1 MTLFEK
7 GQVVGTFL
15 GFSEGGLEFHADLI
29 LPYQNYFQS
38 SPMHGQFVLVA
49 LENDAEAILGRITTI
64 SAQGRLISPAGEDYA
79 LRQQRENRPI
89 PEDLRDQFLKYRVN
103 IRILGVLRYRDG
115 DKPPV
120 FVPSHRRLPHVGA
133 KVAFL
138 SDELLR
144 HVAAAT
150 ADGPHAVELGFLA
163 LGEFVYAGAD
173 DRVGDDERLQV
184 RHPAVVPR
192 FDILHLVSR
201 RSFVFARAGFGKSN
215 LVKLLFANLYGGPAG
230 PVTHKRNGR
239 EVPVGTV
246 IFDPDGEYYWPDDRG
261 RPGLCD
267 VPALQD
273 RLAVFTDKEAPS
285 EFYRSFTVDKVR
297 LDIREL
303 EPAKVISL
311 VIPAERQDHQ
321 NVAKLKQLRA
331 AEWGK
336 LVDEVWRERGG
347 TDLRHF
353 CRALQLDPRQQE
365 NEALAARSNMVRVV
379 TALHDPSSQLL
390 RALIRALSDGK
401 LCVVD
406 ISQMRGPQGLALA
419 GVIMQRIF
427 EHNQAEFTRKESRS
441 VPVIAVLEEAQSVL
455 GSAAGQGE
463 GPFVS
468 WVKEGRKYDLGAVIV
483 TQQPGSIPAEILS
496 QGDNWFVFHLL
507 AESDLRALQRANAH
521 FSDDLLSSLLNE
533 PLPGHGVFW
542 SSVSETPYPI
552 PVRALLFEKSFG
564 PADPLYHRPA
574 LGCYASGLRS
584 LLKNTLDEAVA
595 ASGGQPATVS
605 QTVDATETFA
615 RAAIRKLAQDEQFQ
629 AGVRA
634 SRGIKWGFVQHR
646 LADYLPGTFGQDH
659 QERSDWVYQRGLVK
673 RALDEIL
680 GENGWRSATR
690 DGSQWV
696 IATPQARPPA
706 ARLALCPRCPAV
718 ASRRSPRSRTRP
730 RWAGSP
736 PPASRPRDG
745 PSPPGARNSS
755 KRSAPALH
763 GGGRLMTG

>member
-1 MTLFEK
+1 VTLFEK
-7 GQVVGTFL
+7 AQVVGTFL
-15 GFSEGGLEFHADLI
+15 GFSESGLEFHADLI

-49 LENDAEAILGRITTI
+49 LESDAEAILGRITTI
-64 SAQGRLISPAGEDYA
+64 SSQGRLISPAGEDYA

-144 HVAAAT
+144 HVAGAT
-150 ADGPHAVELGFLA
+150 ADGEHAVELGFLA
-163 LGEFVYAGAD
+163 LGEFVFAGQDSRA
-173 DRVGDDERLQV
+173 GDDERLQI
-184 RHPAVVPR
+184 RDPAVLPR

-215 LVKLLFANLYGGPAG
+215 LVKLLFANLYGGAKG
-230 PVTHKRNGR
+230 PVSEKRGGR

-246 IFDPDGEYYWPDDRG
+246 IFDPDGEYYWPDDKG

-273 RLAVFTDKEAPS
+273 RLVVFTDKEGSS
-285 EFYRSFTVDKVR
+285 EFYRSFAVDKVR

-311 VIPAERQDHQ
+311 VIPAERQEHQ
-321 NVAKLKQLRA
+321 NIAKLKQLRA
-331 AEWGK
+331 PEWSK
-336 LVDEVWRERGG
+336 LVDEVWLGRGG
-347 TDLRHF
+347 TDLEHF
-353 CRALQLDPRQQE
+353 YQALQLDPRQQE

-390 RALIRALSDGK
+390 RALILALSDGK

-406 ISQMRGPQGLALA
+406 ISQMRGAQGLALA
-419 GVIMQRIF
+419 GVILQRIF
-427 EHNQAEFTRKESRS
+427 EHNQGEFTKKDSRS
-441 VPVIAVLEEAQSVL
+441 VPVIAVVEEAQSVL
-455 GSAAGQGE
+455 GSSASHGE
-463 GPFVS
+463 GPFIS
-468 WVKEGRKYDLGAVIV
+468 WVKEGRKYDLGAVLV

-496 QGDNWFVFHLL
+496 QGDNWFIFHLL
-507 AESDLRALQRANAH
+507 AEGDLRALQKANAH
-521 FSDDLLSSLLNE
+521 FSEDLLSSLLNE

-552 PVRALLFEKSFG
+552 PTRALLFEKAFR
-564 PADPLYHRPA
+564 PADPDYNRPRA
-574 LGCYASGLRS
+574 GCYASR
-584 LLKNTLDEAVA
+584 LKDQLDNALSAAVA
-595 ASGGQPATVS
+595 VSGGSPVRANK
-605 QTVDATETFA
+605 TVDATETFKF
-615 RAAIRKLAQDEQFQ
+615 AAIRQLAEDDRFQ
-629 AGVRA
+629 AQVRGD
-634 SRGIKWGFVQHR
+634 RGIKWGRIQHL
-646 LADYLPGTFGQDH
+646 LADHLPETFGQQHD
-659 QERSDWVYQRGLVK
+659 ERFGWVFRQGLVK

-680 GENGWRSATR
+680 GEGGWRSDPR

-696 IATPQARPPA
+696 FATDRANPRSAVPLRP
-706 ARLALCPRCPAV
+706 V
-718 ASRRSPRSRTRP
+718 DRSPDDDL
-730 RWAGSP
+730 GP
-736 PPASRPRDG
+736 PPDE
-745 PSPPGARNSS
+745 PPF
-755 KRSAPALH
+755 
-763 GGGRLMTG
+763 

>member
-7 GQVVGTFL
+7 AQVVGSFL

-29 LPYQNYFQS
+29 LPYRNYFQS

-49 LENDAEAILGRITTI
+49 LENDAEAIVGRITTI
-64 SAQGRLISPAGEDYA
+64 SAQGRLVSPAGEDYA
-79 LRQQRENRPI
+79 LRQQREDRPV

-103 IRILGVLRYRDG
+103 IRILGVLRSRDD
-115 DKPPV
+115 DKPPL

-138 SDELLR
+138 SGELLR
-144 HVAAAT
+144 HVAGAT

-163 LGEFVYAGAD
+163 LGEFVYAGQD
-173 DRVGDDERLQV
+173 GRVGNDERLQV
-184 RHPAVVPR
+184 RDPAILPR

-215 LVKLLFANLYGGPAG
+215 LVKLLFANLYGSVQG
-230 PVTHKRNGR
+230 PVSHKRSGR

-273 RLAVFTDKEAPS
+273 RLAVFTDKEGPS
-285 EFYRSFTVDKVR
+285 DFYRSFTVDKVR

-303 EPAKVISL
+303 DPAMVISL
-311 VIPAERQDHQ
+311 VIPAERQEHQ
-321 NVAKLKQLRA
+321 NVAKLRQLRA
-331 AEWGK
+331 PEWSK
-336 LVDEVWRERGG
+336 LVDEVWLEKGG

-353 CRALQLDPRQQE
+353 CRALRLDPRQQE

-419 GVIMQRIF
+419 GVILQRIF
-427 EHNQAEFTRKESRS
+427 EHNQAEFTRKDSRS
-441 VPVIAVLEEAQSVL
+441 VPVIAVIEEAQSVL
-455 GSAAGQGE
+455 GSSAGQRE

-507 AESDLRALQRANAH
+507 AEGDLRALQKANAH

-542 SSVSETPYPI
+542 SSASQTPYPI
-552 PVRALLFEKSFG
+552 PVRALLFERSFQ
-564 PADPLYHRPA
+564 PADPLYDRPA
-574 LGCYASGLRS
+574 VDCYGSRLRRR
-584 LLKNTLDEAVA
+584 LKNALDEAVA
-595 ASGGQPATVS
+595 ASGGQPVTVN
-605 QTVDATETFA
+605 QAVDATETFKT
-615 RAAIRKLAQDEQFQ
+615 AAIRKLARDEQFQ
-629 AGVRA
+629 AGVRTDH
-634 SRGIKWGFVQHR
+634 GIKWGFVQHK
-646 LADYLPGTFGQDH
+646 LAGYLPGTFGQDE
-659 QERSDWVYQRGLVK
+659 QERSNWVYRHGLVK
-673 RALDEIL
+673 RALNEIL

-696 IATPQARPPA
+696 TATAQPRPNA
-706 ARLALCPRCPAV
+706 ASVPE
-718 ASRRSPRSRTRP
+718 
-730 RWAGSP
+730 
-736 PPASRPRDG
+736 
-745 PSPPGARNSS
+745 PSPGSS
-755 KRSAPALH
+755 PHDGLNRE
-763 GGGRLMTG
+763 

>member
-1 MTLFEK
+1 MTLFDK
-7 GQVVGTFL
+7 AQVVGTFL

-49 LENDAEAILGRITTI
+49 LENEAEAILGRITTI
-64 SAQGRLISPAGEDYA
+64 SAQGRLISSAGEDYA

-89 PEDLRDQFLKYRVN
+89 PEDLRDQFLKYRVD
-103 IRILGVLRYRDG
+103 IRILGVLRYRGG

-138 SDELLR
+138 SDDLLR
-144 HVAAAT
+144 HVAGAT
-150 ADGPHAVELGFLA
+150 VDGRHAVELGFLA
-163 LGEFVYAGAD
+163 LGEFVYAGQD
-173 DRVGDDERLQV
+173 PRVGDDERLQV
-184 RHPAVVPR
+184 RDPAVLPR

-215 LVKLLFANLYGGPAG
+215 LVKLLFTNLYGGTKG
-230 PVTHKRNGR
+230 PVIEKSKGR
-239 EVPVGTV
+239 AVPVGTV
-246 IFDPDGEYYWPDDRG
+246 IFDPDGEYYWPDDKG

-273 RLAVFTDKEAPS
+273 RLVVFTDKDGPS
-285 EFYRSFTVDKVR
+285 DFYRSFSVDKVR

-321 NVAKLKQLRA
+321 NIAKLKQLRVP
-331 AEWGK
+331 EWSK
-336 LVDEVWRERGG
+336 LVDEVWLGKGG

-353 CRALQLDPRQQE
+353 YQALQLDPRQQE

-419 GVIMQRIF
+419 GVILQRVF
-427 EHNQAEFTRKESRS
+427 EHNQTEFTRKDSRS
-441 VPVIAVLEEAQSVL
+441 VPVIAVIEEAQSVL
-455 GSAAGQGE
+455 GSSASQGE

-468 WVKEGRKYDLGAVIV
+468 WVKEGRKYDLGAVLV

-507 AESDLRALQRANAH
+507 AEGDLRALQKANAH

-542 SSVSETPYPI
+542 SSASQTPYPI
-552 PVRALLFEKSFG
+552 PTRALLFEKAFG
-564 PADPLYHRPA
+564 PADPLYNRPGV
-574 LGCYASGLRS
+574 GCYASGLKAQ
-584 LLKNTLDEAVA
+584 LDNALDEAVA
-595 ASGGQPATVS
+595 ASGGMLVTLDR
-605 QTVDATETFA
+605 TVDATETFKY
-615 RAAIRKLAQDEQFQ
+615 AAIRKLAQDPRFQ
-629 AGVRA
+629 DAARGD
-634 SRGIKWGFVQHR
+634 RGIKWGFVQHL
-646 LADYLPGTFGQDH
+646 LADNLPATFGQGH
-659 QERSDWVYQRGLVK
+659 EERSEWVYRHGLV
-673 RALDEIL
+673 RQALDEIL
-680 GENGWRSATR
+680 GGNGWRADTR
-690 DGSQWV
+690 AGSQWV
-696 IATPQARPPA
+696 FATDRARPRSAAPNPPA
-706 ARLALCPRCPAV
+706 DRSADDAL
-718 ASRRSPRSRTRP
+718 
-730 RWAGSP
+730 GP
-736 PPASRPRDG
+736 PPEE
-745 PSPPGARNSS
+745 SPF
-755 KRSAPALH
+755 
-763 GGGRLMTG
+763 

>member
-7 GQVVGTFL
+7 AQVVGTFL
-15 GFSEGGLEFHADLI
+15 GFSESGLEFHADLI

-49 LENDAEAILGRITTI
+49 LESDAEAILGRITTI
-64 SAQGRLISPAGEDYA
+64 SSQGRLISPAGEDYA

-144 HVAAAT
+144 HVAGAT
-150 ADGPHAVELGFLA
+150 ADGVHAVELGFLA
-163 LGEFVYAGAD
+163 LGEFVFAGQDSRA
-173 DRVGDDERLQV
+173 GDDERLQI
-184 RHPAVVPR
+184 RDPAVLPR

-215 LVKLLFANLYGGPAG
+215 LVKLLFANLYGGAKG
-230 PVTHKRNGR
+230 PVTEKRGGR

-246 IFDPDGEYYWPDDRG
+246 IFDPDGEYYWPDDNG

-273 RLAVFTDKEAPS
+273 RLVVFTDKEGPS
-285 EFYRSFTVDKVR
+285 EFYRSFAVDNVR

-311 VIPAERQDHQ
+311 VIPAERQEHQ
-321 NVAKLKQLRA
+321 NIAKLKQLRA
-331 AEWGK
+331 PEWSK
-336 LVDEVWRERGG
+336 LVDEVWLGRGG
-347 TDLRHF
+347 TDLEHF
-353 CRALQLDPRQQE
+353 YQALQLDPRQQE

-390 RALIRALSDGK
+390 RALIMALSDGK

-406 ISQMRGPQGLALA
+406 ISQMRGAQGLALA
-419 GVIMQRIF
+419 GVILQRIF
-427 EHNQAEFTRKESRS
+427 EHNQGEFTKKDSRS
-441 VPVIAVLEEAQSVL
+441 VPVIAVVEEAQSVL
-455 GSAAGQGE
+455 GSSASHGE
-463 GPFVS
+463 GPFIS
-468 WVKEGRKYDLGAVIV
+468 WVKEGRKYDLGAVLV

-496 QGDNWFVFHLL
+496 QGDNWFIFHLL
-507 AESDLRALQRANAH
+507 AEGDLRALQKANAH
-521 FSDDLLSSLLNE
+521 FSEDLLSSLLNE

-552 PVRALLFEKSFG
+552 PTRALLFERTFT
-564 PADPLYHRPA
+564 PADPHYNRPRA
-574 LGCYASGLRS
+574 DCYASS
-584 LLKNTLDEAVA
+584 LKGQLDNALSAAVA
-595 ASGGQPATVS
+595 ASGGAPVRANK
-605 QTVDATETFA
+605 TVDATETFKF
-615 RAAIRKLAQDEQFQ
+615 AAIRRLAEDDRFQ
-629 AGVRA
+629 AHVRGE
-634 SRGIKWGFVQHR
+634 RGIKWGRIQHL
-646 LADYLPGTFGQDH
+646 LADHLPETFGQQHD
-659 QERSDWVYQRGLVK
+659 ERFDWVFRQGLVK

-680 GENGWRSATR
+680 GEGGWRSDPR

-696 IATPQARPPA
+696 VATDRAKPRSEVPLRP
-706 ARLALCPRCPAV
+706 V
-718 ASRRSPRSRTRP
+718 DRSPDDDL
-730 RWAGSP
+730 GP
-736 PPASRPRDG
+736 PPDE
-745 PSPPGARNSS
+745 PPF
-755 KRSAPALH
+755 
-763 GGGRLMTG
+763 

>member
-7 GQVVGTFL
+7 TQTVGTFL

-138 SDELLR
+138 SGDLLQY
-144 HVAAAT
+144 VAGAAAD
-150 ADGPHAVELGFLA
+150 AEHAVELGFLA
-163 LGEFVYAGAD
+163 LGEFVYAGTDA
-173 DRVGDDERLQV
+173 RVGDDERLQL
-184 RHPAVVPR
+184 RDPAVLPR

-215 LVKLLFANLYGGPAG
+215 LVKLLFANLYGGRTG
-230 PVTHKRNGR
+230 PVIRKRGGR

-273 RLAVFTDKEAPS
+273 RLAVFTDKEGPS
-285 EFYRSFTVDKVR
+285 GFYGSFTVDKVR

-303 EPAKVISL
+303 DPAKVISL

-331 AEWGK
+331 PEWSR
-336 LVDEVWRERGG
+336 LVDEVWREKGG

-353 CRALQLDPRQQE
+353 YRALQLDSRQQE

-379 TALHDPSSQLL
+379 TALHDPSSQML

-419 GVIMQRIF
+419 GVILQRVF
-427 EHNQAEFTRKESRS
+427 EHNQAEFTRKESRG

-455 GSAAGQGE
+455 GPSAGQGE

-507 AESDLRALQRANAH
+507 AEGDLRALQRANAH

-542 SSVSETPYPI
+542 SSASDTPYPI
-552 PVRALLFEKSFG
+552 PVRALLFEQSFG
-564 PADPLYHRPA
+564 PADPLYQRPA
-574 LGCYASGLRS
+574 ADCYASRLRS
-584 LLKNTLDEAVA
+584 RLKNDLDEAA
-595 ASGGQPATVS
+595 ATAGGGPA
-605 QTVDATETFA
+605 VDATETFA
-615 RAAIRKLAQDEQFQ
+615 SAAIRRLARDEQFQ
-629 AGVRA
+629 AAVRAGRGVR
-634 SRGIKWGFVQHR
+634 WGAVQHK
-646 LADYLPGTFGQDH
+646 LADCLPGTFGEDH
-659 QERSDWVYQRGLVK
+659 QDRSDWVFQHGLVK
-673 RALDEIL
+673 RALNEIL
-680 GENGWRSATR
+680 GEGGWNSASH

-696 IATPQARPPA
+696 TATPQARPRPA
-706 ARLALCPRCPAV
+706 GPPE
-718 ASRRSPRSRTRP
+718 
-730 RWAGSP
+730 
-736 PPASRPRDG
+736 PPARP
-745 PSPPGARNSS
+745 
-755 KRSAPALH
+755 
-763 GGGRLMTG
+763 

>member
-1 MTLFEK
+1 MTLFDNA
-7 GQVVGTFL
+7 QVAGTFL

-64 SAQGRLISPAGEDYA
+64 SAQGRLISSAGEDYA

-103 IRILGVLRYRDG
+103 IRILGVLRYQGG

-133 KVAFL
+133 KVAFP
-138 SDELLR
+138 SDDLLR
-144 HVAAAT
+144 HVAGAT
-150 ADGPHAVELGFLA
+150 ADGTHAVELGFLA
-163 LGEFVYAGAD
+163 LGEFVYAGQD
-173 DRVGDDERLQV
+173 PRVGDDERLQV
-184 RHPAVVPR
+184 RDPAILPR

-215 LVKLLFANLYGGPAG
+215 LVKLLFANLYGGARG
-230 PVTHKRNGR
+230 PVIQKRNGR

-246 IFDPDGEYYWPDDRG
+246 IFDPDGEYYWPDDKG
-261 RPGLCD
+261 RPALCD
-267 VPALQD
+267 VPALRD
-273 RLAVFTDKEAPS
+273 RLVVFTDKEGPS
-285 EFYRSFTVDKVR
+285 RFYRSFSVDKVR

-321 NVAKLKQLRA
+321 NIAKLKQLRA
-331 AEWGK
+331 PEWSK
-336 LVDEVWRERGG
+336 LVDEVWLGKGG

-353 CRALQLDPRQQE
+353 CQALQLDPRQQE

-406 ISQMRGPQGLALA
+406 ISQMRGAQGLALA
-419 GVIMQRIF
+419 GVILQRIF
-427 EHNQAEFTRKESRS
+427 EHNQGEFTRKDSRS
-441 VPVIAVLEEAQSVL
+441 VPVIAVVEEAQSVL
-455 GSAAGQGE
+455 GSLAGYGE

-468 WVKEGRKYDLGAVIV
+468 WVKEGRKYDLGAVLV

-496 QGDNWFVFHLL
+496 QGDNWFIFHLL
-507 AESDLRALQRANAH
+507 AEGDLRALQKANAH

-552 PVRALLFEKSFG
+552 PTRALLFEKAFQ
-564 PADPLYHRPA
+564 PADPLYDRP
-574 LGCYASGLRS
+574 GVDCYASGLKS
-584 LLKNTLDEAVA
+584 QLDHALDEAVA
-595 ASGGQPATVS
+595 ASGGTRVTLNK
-605 QTVDATETFA
+605 TVDATETFKY
-615 RAAIRKLAQDEQFQ
+615 AAILKLARDDEFQ
-629 AGVRA
+629 TAVRND
-634 SRGIKWGFVQHR
+634 RGIKWGRIQHK
-646 LADYLPGTFGQDH
+646 LADYLPETFGQGHD
-659 QERSDWVYQRGLVK
+659 ERSGWVYRHGLV
-673 RALDEIL
+673 RQALDEIL
-680 GENGWRSATR
+680 GDGGWRTEPR
-690 DGSQWV
+690 ERSQWV
-696 IATPQARPPA
+696 FATGHAKPRSAALRPPGD
-706 ARLALCPRCPAV
+706 
-718 ASRRSPRSRTRP
+718 RSPDDEF
-730 RWAGSP
+730 GP
-736 PPASRPRDG
+736 PPEE
-745 PSPPGARNSS
+745 PPF
-755 KRSAPALH
+755 
-763 GGGRLMTG
+763 

>member
-1 MTLFEK
+1 VTLFDK
-7 GQVVGTFL
+7 AQVVGTFL

-49 LENDAEAILGRITTI
+49 LENEAEAILGRITTI
-64 SAQGRLISPAGEDYA
+64 SAQGRLISSAGEDYA

-89 PEDLRDQFLKYRVN
+89 PEDLRDQFLKYRVD
-103 IRILGVLRYRDG
+103 IRILGVLRYRGG

-138 SDELLR
+138 SDDLLR
-144 HVAAAT
+144 HVAGAT
-150 ADGPHAVELGFLA
+150 VDGRHAVELGFLA
-163 LGEFVYAGAD
+163 LGEFVYAGQD
-173 DRVGDDERLQV
+173 PRVGDDERLQV
-184 RHPAVVPR
+184 RDPAVLPR

-215 LVKLLFANLYGGPAG
+215 LVKLLFTNLYGGTKG
-230 PVTHKRNGR
+230 PVIEKSKGR
-239 EVPVGTV
+239 AVPVGTV
-246 IFDPDGEYYWPDDRG
+246 IFDPDGEYYWPDDKG

-273 RLAVFTDKEAPS
+273 RLVVFTDKDGPS
-285 EFYRSFTVDKVR
+285 DFYRSFSVDKVR

-321 NVAKLKQLRA
+321 NIAKLKQLRVP
-331 AEWGK
+331 EWSK
-336 LVDEVWRERGG
+336 LVDEVWLGKGG

-353 CRALQLDPRQQE
+353 YQALQLDPRQQE

-419 GVIMQRIF
+419 GVILQRVF
-427 EHNQAEFTRKESRS
+427 EHNQTEFTRKDSRS
-441 VPVIAVLEEAQSVL
+441 VPVIAVIEEAQSVL
-455 GSAAGQGE
+455 GSSASQGE

-468 WVKEGRKYDLGAVIV
+468 WVKEGRKYDLGAVLV

-507 AESDLRALQRANAH
+507 AEGDLRALQKANAH

-542 SSVSETPYPI
+542 SSASQTPYPI
-552 PVRALLFEKSFG
+552 PTRALLFEKAFG
-564 PADPLYHRPA
+564 PADPLYNRPGV
-574 LGCYASGLRS
+574 GCYASGLKAQ
-584 LLKNTLDEAVA
+584 LDNALDEAVA
-595 ASGGQPATVS
+595 ASGGMLVTLDR
-605 QTVDATETFA
+605 TVDATETFKY
-615 RAAIRKLAQDEQFQ
+615 AAIRKLAQDPRFQ
-629 AGVRA
+629 DAARGD
-634 SRGIKWGFVQHR
+634 RGIKWGFVQHL
-646 LADYLPGTFGQDH
+646 LADNLPATFGQGH
-659 QERSDWVYQRGLVK
+659 EERSEWVYRHGLV
-673 RALDEIL
+673 RQALDEIL
-680 GENGWRSATR
+680 SGNGWRADTR
-690 DGSQWV
+690 AGSQWV
-696 IATPQARPPA
+696 FATDRARPRSAAPNPPA
-706 ARLALCPRCPAV
+706 DRSADDAL
-718 ASRRSPRSRTRP
+718 
-730 RWAGSP
+730 GP
-736 PPASRPRDG
+736 PPEE
-745 PSPPGARNSS
+745 SPF
-755 KRSAPALH
+755 
-763 GGGRLMTG
+763 